1 MDVFVIGR
9 FPPPLDGQ
17 TLATQRV
24 ADLLTTHHTVHCVN
38 TEPPPGDYV
47 AAEVRFRPDR
57 VWHYLGLRKPIREA
71 LRAFPYAPVL
81 WTSASPVPLGHWRD
95 MLTVLPAFHPQQPVY
110 AVLHRATLDEAFR
123 SPLTAL
129 TARRMAQRLSGFVFL
144 SASISERCAPWISAK
159 KRFVIS
165 NTIDETV
172 LCTDAEVTA
181 RQKRNPDRPLD
192 LLFLSHMMP
201 EKGYLDVLDA
211 VVLLRERG
219 LSIHMHF
226 VGGWVKDVDRMDFE
240 QRLTAG
246 NLHDVVTHHGSIS
259 DRTRIKEMYLDADV
273 FLLPSYHPTEAQ
285 PIVLL
290 EAMNAGLPVITTRHG
305 SLPDLIGE
313 DEAGRVV
320 PTRNPTAI
328 ANAVD
333 DLAGEATWQKISQ
346 QARARFLR
354 HYSPDAVREQWEA
367 LIHQA

>member
-17 TLATQRV
+17 TLATRRV
-24 ADLLTTHHTVHCVN
+24 ADLLTTNHTVHRVN
-38 TEPPPGDYV
+38 TEPPAGDYV

-57 VWHYLGLRKPIREA
+57 VRHYLGLRKPIREA
-71 LRAFPYAPVL
+71 LRPFQDAPVL

-95 MLTVLPAFHPQQPVY
+95 VLTVLPAFHPQQRVY

-123 SPLTAL
+123 SPLTTL
-129 TARRMAQRLSGFVFL
+129 TMKRMAQRLSGFVFL
-144 SASISERCAPWISAK
+144 SEDISEQCAPWIPAD

-165 NTIDETV
+165 NTIDEAV
-172 LCTDAEVTA
+172 LCTDAEVKA
-181 RQKRNPDRPLD
+181 RQERDPVRRLH

-211 VVLLRERG
+211 IALLRERG
-219 LSIHMHF
+219 TAVHADF
-226 VGGWVKDVDRMDFE
+226 VGGWVTDADRSAFE
-240 QRLTAG
+240 KRLASE
-246 NLHDVVTHHGSIS
+246 NLRDWVTHHGAIS
-259 DRTRIKEMYLDADV
+259 DRVRIKQLYLEADV

-290 EAMNAGLPVITTRHG
+290 EAMNAGLPIITTRHS

-320 PTRNPTAI
+320 PTRDPEAI
-328 ANAVD
+328 ADAVQDLSD
-333 DLAGEATWQKISQ
+333 DATWQAVSQ

-354 HYSPDAVREQWEA
+354 HYSPDAVRQQWES
-367 LIHQA
+367 LLR